1 MKILIDYNDVISSQR
16 VVIRNIDTNEAFWTR
31 FYLYIS
37 EYIPNTTIFF
47 SKESIAFPWHLF
59 LAYRASVNNFFK
71 ANDVEVA
78 LSDVAKVRL
87 LNANDASYRK
97 ALTFAQRTKEEII
110 NHLKRNNFNR
120 TLTDNQLNNLIK
132 ISQLPAA
139 ATFSVP
145 GAGKTTEALA
155 YFFLNASDNN
165 RLLVVAPKNAFGAW
179 DEQLSDCMPLL
190 NDHFYRL
197 RGGESNIS
205 AILGQKPRFM
215 IVTYEQFPTAK
226 LLLTELL
233 AEGNVFMFLDESHR
247 IKGGRQGVRADAILD
262 VAHLP
267 CRKLVMSGT
276 PMPQS
281 VKDMIPQFSFLYP
294 ETRSDENN
302 IIDLMKRVYVRTT
315 KGQLGIEPVVHEVKR
330 LPMPPLQRELYD
342 TLKSETKRQL
352 NTIIRDKSK
361 QQLRKIGKCVLKVI
375 EFTSNPALL
384 ASDFT
389 YTFDRRVGE
398 LLSLSNGPK
407 IDYVCKKA
415 RELAASGKKVIIWS
429 CFVRNVELIA
439 GRLSDIGADYIHGG
453 VDAGS
458 EEDFDTREG
467 KIKKFH
473 DDPNSMVLVANP
485 AACSEGI
492 SLHKVC
498 QNAIYLDRSFN
509 ATHYLQ
515 SEDRIHRLGL
525 APGVQPH
532 VMIVECEDSIDQVIS
547 ARLTQKIDRMAV
559 ALEDESLNVTPD
571 AIDYLDDDM
580 DEEDALT
587 SDDAQAILDYFF
599 GDNYA

>member
-1 MKILIDYNDVISSQR
+1 MKILIDYSDVFLSQR
-16 VVIRNIDTNEAFWTR
+16 VVIRNVEANDAFWTK
-31 FYLYIS
+31 FYLYVT
-37 EYIPNTTIFF
+37 EYIPNTTVLY

-59 LAYRASVNNFFK
+59 LAYRAIINTFSK
-71 ANDVEVA
+71 AYGVEV
-78 LSDVAKVRL
+78 LLTDLAKLHLR
-87 LNANDASYRK
+87 NANQSSYAK
-97 ALTFAQRTKEEII
+97 ALTLINRTREDII
-110 NHLKRNNFNR
+110 TCLKTINFNR
-120 TLTDNQLNNLIK
+120 TLTDNQLNNLVK

-155 YFFLNASDNN
+155 FFFLNASNN
-165 RLLVVAPKNAFGAW
+165 DRLLVVAPKNAFGAW

-190 NDHFYRL
+190 EDHFYRL
-197 RGGESNIS
+197 RGGEANINT
-205 AILGQKPRFM
+205 ILGQRPRFM

-281 VKDMIPQFSFLYP
+281 VKDLIPQFSFLYP
-294 ETRSDENN
+294 ETRSDENT
-302 IIDLMKRVYVRTT
+302 IIELMKRIYVRTT
-315 KGQLGIEPVVHEVKR
+315 KGQLGIEPVKHIVKR
-330 LPMPPLQRELYD
+330 LQMPPLQRELYD

-352 NTIIRDKSK
+352 NTILHDNSK
-361 QQLRKIGKCVLKVI
+361 QRLRKIGKCVFKVI

-384 ASDFT
+384 ASDFS

-407 IDYVCKKA
+407 IDYVCKRA
-415 RELAASGKKVIIWS
+415 RELAAGGEKVIIWS

-439 GRLSDIGADYIHGG
+439 ERLSDIGADYIHGG

-467 KIKKFH
+467 KIKRFH

-498 QNAIYLDRSFN
+498 HYAIYLDRSFN

-525 APGVQPH
+525 APGVIPY
-532 VMIVECEDSIDQVIS
+532 VEIVECEDSIDQVIN
-547 ARLTQKIDRMAV
+547 ARLSLKVDRMAEV
-559 ALEDESLNVTPD
+559 LEDESLNITPD
-571 AIDYLDDDM
+571 SVDFLDDEM
-580 DEEDALT
+580 EEDTLT
-587 SDDAQAILDYFF
+587 SEDAQAIINYFF
-599 GDNYA
+599 GGTYA